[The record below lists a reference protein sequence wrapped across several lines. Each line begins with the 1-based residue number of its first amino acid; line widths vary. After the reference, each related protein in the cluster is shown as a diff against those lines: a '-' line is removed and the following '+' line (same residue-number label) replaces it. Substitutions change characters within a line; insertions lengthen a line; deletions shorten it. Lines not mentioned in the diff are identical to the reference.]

1 MFLIN
6 QVVEHSYFDK
16 TQKYV
21 SKYSTVKK
29 RPQKR
34 VSSHLVKEARRRHQ
48 IFSVTVAFWQ
58 CIWLNVWYPKNDKV
72 SLQAVI

>member
-34 VSSHLVKEARRRHQ
+34 VSSHLVKEA
-48 IFSVTVAFWQ
+48 
-58 CIWLNVWYPKNDKV
+58 
-72 SLQAVI
+72 